1 MDTLL
6 EKDVDLILNYVELAK
21 KKGRT
26 DCIYK
31 TDKVSGP
38 IYALLEQLKQKL
50 PNHKIWYMEPVN
62 AWKPMEIVETNGI
75 HIEWEKEVKN

>member
-1 MDTLL
+1 METLL
-6 EKDVDLILNYVELAK
+6 EKDAELILQYVELAK
-21 KKGRT
+21 KNNRV

-38 IYALLEQLKQKL
+38 IYALLELLKKKL

-62 AWKPMEIVETNGI
+62 AWKPLEIVEMDGI
-75 HIEWEKEVKN
+75 HIEWIAK